1 MALNF
6 LGVES
11 TNELCVHLRLNL
23 KAVIFFFVF
32 QVFYKVEMTI
42 FIALALRVE
51 VRLKDLVY
59 KIFSALF
66 YFFMQSGTTTMLFI
80 EAVSWA

>member
-1 MALNF
+1 MAFNF

-11 TNELCVHLRLNL
+11 TNELCVHLRLDL

-32 QVFYKVEMTI
+32 QVFYKVEMAI

-51 VRLKDLVY
+51 VRLKGLVY

-80 EAVSWA
+80 KAVSWA